1 MMQCILWTKSCHLT
15 YNKHPRIRPDFSSKN
30 RFGMQGL
37 RGTLS
42 PAGLGNRMQIEYP
55 HPTTGLRVGYSLFI
69 SALRLQICVDSLTP
83 APAKWF
89 WICGHCSDWE
99 VRNKGLLCASLHVMG
114 TNTEW
119 ASQWVAAA
127 ICPQGNIHWGFL
139 WWGYHQILKPC
150 GTRLSNPHV
159 PFAW

>member
-1 MMQCILWTKSCHLT
+1 MSILRMMQCILWTKSCHLT
-15 YNKHPRIRPDFSSKN
+15 YNKHPRIRPDFSSKK

-89 WICGHCSDWE
+89 
-99 VRNKGLLCASLHVMG
+99 
-114 TNTEW
+114 
-119 ASQWVAAA
+119 
-127 ICPQGNIHWGFL
+127 
-139 WWGYHQILKPC
+139 
-150 GTRLSNPHV
+150 
-159 PFAW
+159 